1 MKMIQ
6 TWASSKYK
14 EKSEVP
20 THISELIDS
29 IEVTVVSSSK
39 ITCTPDQNISKHKHC
54 THAHICA
61 HTNPA
66 HAQTRKRAYIH
77 DIPPPHT
84 YAHWH
89 TRAHTLTRTCA
100 RDDTYT
106 SLHRTWIHSILVY
119 RFLKRDQRTLL

>member
-20 THISELIDS
+20 TQISLLIDS

-77 DIPPPHT
+77 DIPHT
-84 YAHWH
+84 THVCTLAH
-89 TRAHTLTRTCA
+89 TRAHAYTHMRTR
-100 RDDTYT
+100 
-106 SLHRTWIHSILVY
+106 
-119 RFLKRDQRTLL
+119 